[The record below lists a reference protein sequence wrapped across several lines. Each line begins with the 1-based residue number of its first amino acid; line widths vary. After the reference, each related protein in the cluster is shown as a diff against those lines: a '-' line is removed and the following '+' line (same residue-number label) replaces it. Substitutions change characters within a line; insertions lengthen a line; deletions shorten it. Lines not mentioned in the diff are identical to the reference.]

1 MTNIL
6 IVYTSMFG
14 NTQKMA
20 ENVAEGAESVPDTT
34 VTLRTAEDAIA
45 DVSTI
50 EQLRQCDGLILGSP
64 VHMGM
69 LDWRIKKFIDT
80 PIYQLWLTDELVG
93 KVAGVFAVG
102 GGYGNAGSGCE
113 LTQIAMLG
121 SLAECG
127 MILVPFPKSSPGSEF
142 TGSRW
147 DPYGRSGGL
156 RMEPDGITDAM
167 LEGGRQYGA
176 SIARVAVALAGKDL
190 LPRGNHAPEGEI
202 LKAFQAVTG

>member
-1 MTNIL
+1 MAEIL

-14 NTQKMA
+14 NTEKLA
-20 ENVAEGAESVPDTT
+20 HSVADGARSVAETNITLKIAEE
-34 VTLRTAEDAIA
+34 VTLED
-45 DVSTI
+45 V
-50 EQLRQCDGLILGSP
+50 RRCDALILGSP

-69 LDWRIKKFIDT
+69 LDWRIKKFIDSH
-80 PIYQLWLTDELVG
+80 IYQLWLTNELVG
-93 KVAGVFAVG
+93 RVAGVFAVG

-127 MILVPFPKSSPGSEF
+127 MILVPFPKSAPGSEV

-147 DPYGRSGGL
+147 GPYARSGGT
-156 RMEPDGITDAM
+156 RMEPIGITDEM

-176 SIARVAVALAGKDL
+176 SVARVAIALAGKEL
-190 LPRGNHAPEGEI
+190 LPRDNQVPEGEI
-202 LKAFQAVTG
+202 LTTFQGVTG

>member
-1 MTNIL
+1 MAEVL

-14 NTQKMA
+14 NTEKLA
-20 ENVAEGAESVPDTT
+20 HSVADGARSVAEVV
-34 VTLRTAEDAIA
+34 VTLRIAEAVTLEEVRRCDAI
-45 DVSTI
+45 V
-50 EQLRQCDGLILGSP
+50 LGSP

-69 LDWRIKKFIDT
+69 LDWRIKKFIDSH
-80 PIYQLWLTDELVG
+80 IYQLWLTNELVG
-93 KVAGVFAVG
+93 RVAGVFAVG

-127 MILVPFPKSSPGSEF
+127 MILVPFPKSSPGSEL

-147 DPYGRSGGL
+147 GPYARSGGS
-156 RMEPDGITDAM
+156 RMEPVGIDEAT

-176 SIARVAVALAGKDL
+176 SVARVAIALAGKDL
-190 LPRGNHAPEGEI
+190 LPRGNQVPEGEI
-202 LKAFQAVTG
+202 LTAFQAVTG